1 MYNNTIKASKP
12 SSIHSHELASWSFRN
27 YVYGF
32 SGQEA
37 STRGTHTPHPL
48 QNNNNNNNKLRSY
61 QRLEFVGD
69 VVLGLAV
76 SKYLYLEHPSLSPG
90 QLTNLRSANV
100 SNDKLARVAVRHS
113 LHRYIRHNNNLDDSL
128 LDKIEEFVDEV
139 SEEDDIV
146 LHGSIK
152 APKILADIVE
162 SLAAAIYFDLNFDL
176 QNLWVVRILLLFSY
190 QAKMIYLFSFSCF
203 GLIVSLSLSLS
214 ILNLSLVVLYL
225 KIFRDLLEPIVTPK
239 LLQQQPRP
247 ITTLNEQCQK
257 QGREVDI
264 KIWREG
270 AKHIATV
277 YVDGVSIAS
286 GSSDQSK
293 EIAKLN
299 AANQALLESSK
310 SMPTNIGRLDFSF
323 GPNKSFEIEGAEQ
336 KLNEVCQKK
345 RWPDPIY
352 RYELLYH
359 EQWRILYINIMCTL
373 NYLMTSLLVL
383 EGVYYTRF

>member
-1 MYNNTIKASKP
+1 MDSQVPPPPPPP
-12 SSIHSHELASWSFRN
+12 SSL
-27 YVYGF
+27 VLGF
-32 SGQEA
+32 CFLLGFALLIKSCISKIKKLHKEEETDIRAVEKILSYKFKDKKLLQEA
-37 STRGTHTPHPL
+37 LTHPAYYK
-48 QNNNNNNNKLRSY
+48 NNNNNKLRSY

-90 QLTNLRSANV
+90 ELTNLRSANV

-176 QNLWVVRILLLFSY
+176 QNLWV
-190 QAKMIYLFSFSCF
+190 
-203 GLIVSLSLSLS
+203 
-214 ILNLSLVVLYL
+214 
-225 KIFRDLLEPIVTPK
+225 IFRDLLEPIVTPK
-239 LLQQQPRP
+239 VLQQQPHP

-264 KIWREG
+264 KTWREG

-323 GPNKSFEIEGAEQ
+323 GLNKSFEIEGAEQ

-352 RYELLYH
+352 RIEKEEGQKYVCSVQIPIDGGLSMEGEEKSGKMEAENSAASCIIRALL
-359 EQWRILYINIMCTL
+359 ESNKI
-373 NYLMTSLLVL
+373 
-383 EGVYYTRF
+383 

>member
-12 SSIHSHELASWSFRN
+12 SSIHSHELASWSFR
-27 YVYGF
+27 YSVYGF
-32 SGQEA
+32 SEEETDIRAVEKILSYKFKDKKLLQEA
-37 STRGTHTPHPL
+37 LTHPAYYK
-48 QNNNNNNNKLRSY
+48 NNNNNKLRSY

-90 QLTNLRSANV
+90 ELTNLRSANV

-176 QNLWVVRILLLFSY
+176 QNLWV
-190 QAKMIYLFSFSCF
+190 
-203 GLIVSLSLSLS
+203 
-214 ILNLSLVVLYL
+214 
-225 KIFRDLLEPIVTPK
+225 IFRDLLEPIVTPK
-239 LLQQQPRP
+239 VLQQQPHP

-264 KIWREG
+264 KTWREG

-323 GPNKSFEIEGAEQ
+323 GLNKSFEIEGAEQ

-352 RYELLYH
+352 RYGGLSIEGEEKSGKMEAENSAASCIIRALL
-359 EQWRILYINIMCTL
+359 ESNKI
-373 NYLMTSLLVL
+373 
-383 EGVYYTRF
+383 